1 MGVAVQLRHLAGQ
14 RDAACGVAFQF
25 KLLAGHWHDLAR
37 QKAIL
42 LRLERAGKG
51 LRGIGVHILAGDAVF
66 LGQVLGRLDHRHRA
80 CGVDQCLHQ
89 EVLELHGR
97 AQLEAGAVCVGRNRV
112 ARHGLGAH
120 HQRHVGVAQRN
131 LVGGLAEQLK
141 ARAADALHQ
150 DGGHGLRHACIQANV
165 ARQHKGVEIGL
176 RHGARDDR
184 AHIGCGHAAAL
195 QHGAR
200 HLDAHVGGR
209 HMAQRAAVIDHGRA
223 HAVHQPGVQ
232 GGGERAC
239 RSGRHGQALEV
250 VLLSVTR
257 NTVA

>member
-1 MGVAVQLRHLAGQ
+1 MGVAVQLRHLARQ
-14 RDAACGVAFQF
+14 HDAACGVAFQF
-25 KLLAGHWHDLAR
+25 KLLAGHGHDLTG
-37 QKAIL
+37 QKAVF
-42 LRLERAGKG
+42 LRLQRAGEG
-51 LRGIGVHILAGDAVF
+51 LRGKGIHVFARNAVF
-66 LGQVLGRLDHRHRA
+66 LGQVLGRLDHGHRA
-80 CGVDQCLHQ
+80 CGVDQRFHQ

-120 HQRHVGVAQRN
+120 HQRHVGVAQRD
-131 LVGGLAEQLK
+131 LVGCLAKQLK

-150 DGGHGLRHACIQANV
+150 DGGHIQGNARVQTDV

-176 RHGARDDR
+176 RHGAGDDR
-184 AHIGCGHAAAL
+184 AHIGGGHAAAR

-200 HLDAHVGGR
+200 DLDAHVGGR
-209 HMAQRAAVIDHGRA
+209 YMAQRAAVIDHGRA

-232 GGGERAC
+232 GGREKVFC
-239 RSGRHGQALEV
+239 SGHGQALEV

-257 NTVA
+257 STVA